1 MIENIIL
8 DYYEHRKKQS
18 NIKLGLNRFPKGVKI
33 TVIISIIV
41 LFLSLLSIFFLMLF
55 FPKQYWFLIGVGFCA
70 AALIV
75 LYIFDTANRKK
86 NAEERIKAYKEKID
100 LLNDILGKEFS
111 IDTKEKLCELISKY
125 QKYIDDVNKADKKKN
140 SIFITITTSIL
151 TVISTIIKEID
162 LKTID
167 HEFWLSIAFIII
179 FAFCIAC
186 TLVYGSI
193 YFNKYFNS
201 TKQRYESIIND
212 LEYLKL
218 SKY

>member
-70 AALIV
+70 ASLIV
-75 LYIFDTANRKK
+75 LYIFDTINRKK
-86 NAEERIKAYKEKID
+86 NAEERIKAYKEKIE
-100 LLNDILGKEFS
+100 LLKDILEKEFS

-125 QKYIDDVNKADKKKN
+125 QKYIDNVNKADKRKN
-140 SIFITITTSIL
+140 RIFITITTSVL
-151 TVISTIIKEID
+151 TFIATLIKEID
-162 LKTID
+162 KSIID
-167 HEFWLSIAFIII
+167 YEFWLSIAFFIILAI
-179 FAFCIAC
+179 GITSA
-186 TLVYGSI
+186 LVYGSI
-193 YFNKYFNS
+193 YFNKYYNS